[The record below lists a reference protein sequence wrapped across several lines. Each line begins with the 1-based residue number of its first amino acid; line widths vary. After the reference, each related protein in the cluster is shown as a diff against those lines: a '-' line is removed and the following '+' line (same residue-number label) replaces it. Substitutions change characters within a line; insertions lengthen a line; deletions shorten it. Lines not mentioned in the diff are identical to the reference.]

1 AAAAAAG
8 RPGDRLFLDAAAPGD
23 PGRHPHL
30 AAVDRF
36 RRLPRH
42 PAPDPG
48 SRGRGAVHPVRHPL
62 PTGRGRLPGARRAGR
77 VRRPDLRRGPPPA
90 AQRGQGDDQLLG
102 APGERR
108 PWLRVL
114 FLGYSQLGYRAVR
127 LLRELGCEVAA
138 VVTHRDDPAENRW
151 YRTPAEAAREL
162 GLPLHYS
169 DELAAA
175 PGGIGALAGRLAPDL
190 VLSVFYRDLL
200 PAPVLA
206 AGRLAALNLHP
217 SLLPAYRG
225 RAPINWV
232 LVHGESRTGVTLHH
246 MIGRA
251 DAGDVVG
258 QRAIAIAP
266 RETAL
271 TLYRKV
277 EEEGVLLLAEM
288 LPRIAA
294 GTAPRLPQD
303 ESHASVFG
311 RRRPEDGRIDWSW
324 PAARIDRLVRAV
336 APPWPGAFADVE
348 GRRAGIYQGHPAGG
362 PVDAEAPGSVRRA
375 AGRVWIA
382 TGDDWFEVEA
392 AAG

>member
-1 AAAAAAG
+1 
-8 RPGDRLFLDAAAPGD
+8 LK
-23 PGRHPHL
+23 
-30 AAVDRF
+30 
-36 RRLPRH
+36 
-42 PAPDPG
+42 
-48 SRGRGAVHPVRHPL
+48 
-62 PTGRGRLPGARRAGR
+62 
-77 VRRPDLRRGPPPA
+77 
-90 AQRGQGDDQLLG
+90 
-102 APGERR
+102 
-108 PWLRVL
+108 VL

-127 LLRELGCEVAA
+127 LLSELGCEVAA
-138 VVTHRDDPAENRW
+138 VVTHHDDPAENRW

-175 PGGIGALAGRLAPDL
+175 PGGIAALAGRLAPDL

-232 LVHGESRTGVTLHH
+232 LVRGEPRTGVTLHH

-258 QRAIAIAP
+258 QRAIEIAP

-288 LPRIAA
+288 LPRVAA

-303 ESHASVFG
+303 ESRASIFG

-324 PAARIDRLVRAV
+324 PAARIDCLVRAV

-348 GRRAGIYQGHPAGG
+348 GRRAWIYQGRPAE
-362 PVDAEAPGSVRRA
+362 PVAAEPATAAAADPAATVAAVATAAEPAALRPAPGSVRRA
-375 AGRVWIA
+375 PGRVWIA

-392 AAG
+392 AAGVAGVSPPADPFS

>member
-1 AAAAAAG
+1 
-8 RPGDRLFLDAAAPGD
+8 LK
-23 PGRHPHL
+23 
-30 AAVDRF
+30 
-36 RRLPRH
+36 
-42 PAPDPG
+42 
-48 SRGRGAVHPVRHPL
+48 
-62 PTGRGRLPGARRAGR
+62 
-77 VRRPDLRRGPPPA
+77 
-90 AQRGQGDDQLLG
+90 
-102 APGERR
+102 
-108 PWLRVL
+108 VL

-127 LLRELGCEVAA
+127 LLSELGCEVAA
-138 VVTHRDDPAENRW
+138 VVTHHDDPAENRW

-162 GLPLHYS
+162 GLPLHYA

-175 PGGIGALAGRLAPDL
+175 PGGIAALAGRLAPDL

-232 LVHGESRTGVTLHH
+232 LVRGEPRTGVTLHH

-258 QRAIAIAP
+258 QRAIEIAP

-288 LPRIAA
+288 LPRVAA

-303 ESHASVFG
+303 ESRASKFG

-324 PAARIDRLVRAV
+324 PAARIDCLVRAV

-348 GRRAGIYQGHPAGG
+348 GRRAWIYQGRPAE
-362 PVDAEAPGSVRRA
+362 PVAAEAAAGADPATTADPATARDPAALRPAPGSVRRA

-392 AAG
+392 AAGVAGVPPPADPLS

>member
-1 AAAAAAG
+1 
-8 RPGDRLFLDAAAPGD
+8 
-23 PGRHPHL
+23 
-30 AAVDRF
+30 
-36 RRLPRH
+36 
-42 PAPDPG
+42 
-48 SRGRGAVHPVRHPL
+48 
-62 PTGRGRLPGARRAGR
+62 
-77 VRRPDLRRGPPPA
+77 
-90 AQRGQGDDQLLG
+90 
-102 APGERR
+102 
-108 PWLRVL
+108 LRVL
-114 FLGYSQLGYRAVR
+114 FLGFSQLGYRAVR
-127 LLRELGCEVAA
+127 LLRELGCDVAA

-162 GLPLHYS
+162 DLPLHYS

-232 LVHGESRTGVTLHH
+232 LVRGEPRTGVTLHH

-288 LPRIAA
+288 LPRVAA

-303 ESHASVFG
+303 ESRASVFG
-311 RRRPEDGRIDWSW
+311 RRRPEDGRIDWTW
-324 PAARIDRLVRAV
+324 PAARIDCLVRAV

-348 GRRAGIYQGHPAGG
+348 GRRAWIYQGHPAG
-362 PVDAEAPGSVRRA
+362 PVAAEPGTEPVQEPVVAAEAEAEPALRPVPGSVRRA
-375 AGRVWIA
+375 AGRLWIA

-392 AAG
+392 AAGIAGVPPPADPFS

>member
-1 AAAAAAG
+1 MK
-8 RPGDRLFLDAAAPGD
+8 
-23 PGRHPHL
+23 
-30 AAVDRF
+30 
-36 RRLPRH
+36 
-42 PAPDPG
+42 
-48 SRGRGAVHPVRHPL
+48 
-62 PTGRGRLPGARRAGR
+62 
-77 VRRPDLRRGPPPA
+77 
-90 AQRGQGDDQLLG
+90 
-102 APGERR
+102 
-108 PWLRVL
+108 VL

-127 LLRELGCEVAA
+127 LLSELGCEVAA
-138 VVTHRDDPAENRW
+138 VVTHHDDPAENRW

-162 GLPLHYS
+162 GLPLCYS
-169 DELAAA
+169 DELAAS
-175 PGGIGALAGRLAPDL
+175 PGGIAALAGRLAPDL

-232 LVHGESRTGVTLHH
+232 LVRGEPRTGVTLHH

-258 QRAIAIAP
+258 QRAIEIAP

-288 LPRIAA
+288 LPRVAA

-303 ESHASVFG
+303 ESRASKFG

-324 PAARIDRLVRAV
+324 PAARIDCLVRAV

-348 GRRAGIYQGHPAGG
+348 GKRAWIYQGRPAG
-362 PVDAEAPGSVRRA
+362 PVAAEAVMATATDAVADPAAARPAPGSVRRA
-375 AGRVWIA
+375 RGRVWIA

-392 AAG
+392 AAGVAGVPPPANPFS

>member
-1 AAAAAAG
+1 
-8 RPGDRLFLDAAAPGD
+8 
-23 PGRHPHL
+23 
-30 AAVDRF
+30 
-36 RRLPRH
+36 
-42 PAPDPG
+42 
-48 SRGRGAVHPVRHPL
+48 
-62 PTGRGRLPGARRAGR
+62 
-77 VRRPDLRRGPPPA
+77 
-90 AQRGQGDDQLLG
+90 
-102 APGERR
+102 
-108 PWLRVL
+108 LRVL

-138 VVTHRDDPAENRW
+138 VVTHHDDPAENRW

-232 LVHGESRTGVTLHH
+232 LVRGEPRTGVTLHH

-258 QRAIAIAP
+258 QRAIEIAP

-288 LPRIAA
+288 LPRVAA
-294 GTAPRLPQD
+294 GTAPRLLQD
-303 ESHASVFG
+303 ESRASKFG

-324 PAARIDRLVRAV
+324 PAARIDCLVRAV

-348 GRRAGIYQGHPAGG
+348 GQRAWIYQGHPAGPAAADPAARRPAG
-362 PVDAEAPGSVRRA
+362 EAPAAPEDPAAPRPAPGSVRRA

-392 AAG
+392 AAGVAGVPPPADPFS

>member
-1 AAAAAAG
+1 
-8 RPGDRLFLDAAAPGD
+8 
-23 PGRHPHL
+23 
-30 AAVDRF
+30 
-36 RRLPRH
+36 
-42 PAPDPG
+42 
-48 SRGRGAVHPVRHPL
+48 
-62 PTGRGRLPGARRAGR
+62 
-77 VRRPDLRRGPPPA
+77 
-90 AQRGQGDDQLLG
+90 
-102 APGERR
+102 
-108 PWLRVL
+108 LRVL

-127 LLRELGCEVAA
+127 LLPELGCDVAA
-138 VVTHRDDPAENRW
+138 VVTHHDDPAENRW

-175 PGGIGALAGRLAPDL
+175 PGGIAALAERLAPDL

-206 AGRLAALNLHP
+206 AARLAALNLHP

-232 LVHGESRTGVTLHH
+232 LVRGEARTGVTLHH

-258 QRAIAIAP
+258 QRAIEIAP

-288 LPRIAA
+288 LPRVAA
-294 GTAPRLPQD
+294 GAAPRLPQD
-303 ESHASVFG
+303 ESRASTFG

-324 PAARIDRLVRAV
+324 PAARIDCLVRAV

-348 GRRAGIYQGHPAGG
+348 GQRAWIYQGHPAG
-362 PVDAEAPGSVRRA
+362 PVEAAAAGSVRRA

-382 TGDDWFEVEA
+382 AGDEWFEVEA
-392 AAG
+392 AAGVAGAPPAADPFPDGFREGT

>member
-1 AAAAAAG
+1 
-8 RPGDRLFLDAAAPGD
+8 
-23 PGRHPHL
+23 
-30 AAVDRF
+30 
-36 RRLPRH
+36 
-42 PAPDPG
+42 
-48 SRGRGAVHPVRHPL
+48 
-62 PTGRGRLPGARRAGR
+62 
-77 VRRPDLRRGPPPA
+77 
-90 AQRGQGDDQLLG
+90 
-102 APGERR
+102 
-108 PWLRVL
+108 LRVL

-127 LLRELGCEVAA
+127 LVRELGCEVAA
-138 VVTHRDDPAENRW
+138 VVTHHDDPAENRW

-232 LVHGESRTGVTLHH
+232 LVRGESRTGVTLHH

-271 TLYRKV
+271 TLYRKM

-288 LPRIAA
+288 LPRVAA

-303 ESHASVFG
+303 ESHASIFG

-324 PAARIDRLVRAV
+324 PAARIDCLVRAV

-348 GRRAGIYQGHPAGG
+348 GQRAWIYQGHPAG
-362 PVDAEAPGSVRRA
+362 PVAAEPGTEPVQEPVVAAEAEAEPALRPVPGSVRRA
-375 AGRVWIA
+375 AGRLWIA

-392 AAG
+392 AAGIAGVPPPTDPFSRGLSRGDLTS

>member
-1 AAAAAAG
+1 
-8 RPGDRLFLDAAAPGD
+8 LK
-23 PGRHPHL
+23 
-30 AAVDRF
+30 
-36 RRLPRH
+36 
-42 PAPDPG
+42 
-48 SRGRGAVHPVRHPL
+48 
-62 PTGRGRLPGARRAGR
+62 
-77 VRRPDLRRGPPPA
+77 
-90 AQRGQGDDQLLG
+90 
-102 APGERR
+102 
-108 PWLRVL
+108 VL

-127 LLRELGCEVAA
+127 LLGELGYEVAA
-138 VVTHRDDPAENRW
+138 VVTHHDDPAENRW

-200 PAPVLA
+200 PAAVLA
-206 AGRLAALNLHP
+206 AARLAALNLHP

-232 LVHGESRTGVTLHH
+232 LVRGEPRTGVTLHH

-258 QRAIAIAP
+258 QRAIEIAP

-288 LPRIAA
+288 LPRVAA

-303 ESHASVFG
+303 ESRASKFG
-311 RRRPEDGRIDWSW
+311 RRRSEDGRIDWSW
-324 PAARIDRLVRAV
+324 PAARIDSLVRAV

-348 GRRAGIYQGHPAGG
+348 GRRAWIYQGHPAGPVEADPAAKPSLPAVPG
-362 PVDAEAPGSVRRA
+362 EPVDPAALRPAPGSVRRA

-382 TGDDWFEVEA
+382 TGDVWFEVEA
-392 AAG
+392 AAGVAGVPPPADPFS

>member
-1 AAAAAAG
+1 MK
-8 RPGDRLFLDAAAPGD
+8 
-23 PGRHPHL
+23 
-30 AAVDRF
+30 
-36 RRLPRH
+36 
-42 PAPDPG
+42 
-48 SRGRGAVHPVRHPL
+48 
-62 PTGRGRLPGARRAGR
+62 
-77 VRRPDLRRGPPPA
+77 
-90 AQRGQGDDQLLG
+90 
-102 APGERR
+102 
-108 PWLRVL
+108 VL

-138 VVTHRDDPAENRW
+138 VVTHHDDPAENRW

-175 PGGIGALAGRLAPDL
+175 PGGIAALAGRLAPDL
-190 VLSVFYRDLL
+190 VLSVFYRDML

-232 LVHGESRTGVTLHH
+232 LVRGEPRTGVTLHH

-258 QRAIAIAP
+258 QRAIEIAP

-277 EEEGVLLLAEM
+277 EQEGVLLLAEM
-288 LPRIAA
+288 LPRVAA

-303 ESHASVFG
+303 ESQASTFG

-336 APPWPGAFADVE
+336 APPWPGALADVE
-348 GRRAGIYQGHPAGG
+348 GQRAWIFQGHPAG
-362 PVDAEAPGSVRRA
+362 PVDADPQLEPAPGSAWPAGSLERADPSVRAKPAVPAALRPAPGSVRRA

-392 AAG
+392 AAGVAGAPPPADPFS

>member
-1 AAAAAAG
+1 MK
-8 RPGDRLFLDAAAPGD
+8 
-23 PGRHPHL
+23 
-30 AAVDRF
+30 
-36 RRLPRH
+36 
-42 PAPDPG
+42 
-48 SRGRGAVHPVRHPL
+48 
-62 PTGRGRLPGARRAGR
+62 
-77 VRRPDLRRGPPPA
+77 
-90 AQRGQGDDQLLG
+90 
-102 APGERR
+102 
-108 PWLRVL
+108 VL

-138 VVTHRDDPAENRW
+138 VVTHHDDPAENRW

-169 DELAAA
+169 HELAAA
-175 PGGIGALAGRLAPDL
+175 PGGVGALAGRLAPDL

-200 PAPVLA
+200 PAPVLE

-232 LVHGESRTGVTLHH
+232 LVRGEARTGVTLHH

-288 LPRIAA
+288 LPRVAA

-303 ESHASVFG
+303 ESRASIFG

-324 PAARIDRLVRAV
+324 PAARIDSLVRAV

-348 GRRAGIYQGHPAGG
+348 GRRAWIYQGHPAGPVEADPAAKPSPG
-362 PVDAEAPGSVRRA
+362 AVPAEPAEPVDPAALRPAPGSVRRA
-375 AGRVWIA
+375 QGRVWIA

-392 AAG
+392 AAGVAGVPPPADPFSCRFSRGDVTP

>member
-1 AAAAAAG
+1 MKVLSL
-8 RPGDRLFLDAAAPGD
+8 GD
-23 PGRHPHL
+23 
-30 AAVDRF
+30 
-36 RRLPRH
+36 
-42 PAPDPG
+42 
-48 SRGRGAVHPVRHPL
+48 
-62 PTGRGRLPGARRAGR
+62 
-77 VRRPDLRRGPPPA
+77 
-90 AQRGQGDDQLLG
+90 
-102 APGERR
+102 
-108 PWLRVL
+108 
-114 FLGYSQLGYRAVR
+114 SQLGYRAVR

-138 VVTHRDDPAENRW
+138 VVTHHDDPAENRW

-175 PGGIGALAGRLAPDL
+175 PGGIAALAGRLAPDL

-232 LVHGESRTGVTLHH
+232 LVRGEPRTGVTLHH

-288 LPRIAA
+288 LPRVAA

-303 ESHASVFG
+303 ESRASKFG

-324 PAARIDRLVRAV
+324 PAARIDCLVRAV
-336 APPWPGAFADVE
+336 APPWPGAFAEVE
-348 GRRAGIYQGHPAGG
+348 GRRAWIYQGHPAGPVAAEADIEPAAKPSTRAVPAV
-362 PVDAEAPGSVRRA
+362 PVDPAAARPAPGSVRRA

-392 AAG
+392 AAGVAGVPPPADPFS

>member
-1 AAAAAAG
+1 
-8 RPGDRLFLDAAAPGD
+8 L
-23 PGRHPHL
+23 
-30 AAVDRF
+30 
-36 RRLPRH
+36 
-42 PAPDPG
+42 
-48 SRGRGAVHPVRHPL
+48 
-62 PTGRGRLPGARRAGR
+62 T
-77 VRRPDLRRGPPPA
+77 
-90 AQRGQGDDQLLG
+90 
-102 APGERR
+102 
-108 PWLRVL
+108 LRVL

-127 LLRELGCEVAA
+127 LLRELGYDVAA
-138 VVTHRDDPAENRW
+138 VVTHHDDPAEDRW
-151 YRTPAEAAREL
+151 YRTPAEAAREM

-175 PGGIGALAGRLAPDL
+175 PGGIGAWAGSLAPDL

-206 AGRLAALNLHP
+206 AARLAALNLHP

-232 LVHGESRTGVTLHH
+232 LVRGESRTGVTLHH

-258 QRAIAIAP
+258 QRAIEIAP

-277 EEEGVLLLAEM
+277 EEEGVRLLAEM

-303 ESHASVFG
+303 GSRASTFG

-324 PAARIDRLVRAV
+324 PAARIDCLVRAV
-336 APPWPGAFADVE
+336 APPWPGAFGEVE
-348 GRRAGIYQGHPAGG
+348 GGHAWIYQGHPAG
-362 PVDAEAPGSVRRA
+362 PVAADPVAAEPDPEPHSHPGSHAAGATADPAAARPAPGSVRRA

-392 AAG
+392 AAGIAGSPPPSDPFS

>member
-1 AAAAAAG
+1 
-8 RPGDRLFLDAAAPGD
+8 
-23 PGRHPHL
+23 
-30 AAVDRF
+30 
-36 RRLPRH
+36 
-42 PAPDPG
+42 
-48 SRGRGAVHPVRHPL
+48 
-62 PTGRGRLPGARRAGR
+62 
-77 VRRPDLRRGPPPA
+77 
-90 AQRGQGDDQLLG
+90 
-102 APGERR
+102 
-108 PWLRVL
+108 LRVL
-114 FLGYSQLGYRAVR
+114 FLGFSQLGYRAVR
-127 LLRELGCEVAA
+127 LLRELGYDVAA
-138 VVTHRDDPAENRW
+138 VVTHHDDPAENRW

-175 PGGIGALAGRLAPDL
+175 PGGIAAFAGSLAPDL

-206 AGRLAALNLHP
+206 AARLAALNLHP

-232 LVHGESRTGVTLHH
+232 LVRGESRTGVTLHH

-258 QRAIAIAP
+258 QRAVEIAP

-277 EEEGVLLLAEM
+277 EEEGVQLLAEM
-288 LPRIAA
+288 LPRVAA

-303 ESHASVFG
+303 ESRASTFG

-324 PAARIDRLVRAV
+324 PAARIDCLVRAV

-348 GRRAGIYQGHPAGG
+348 GRRAWIYQGHPAGPVAADPEPEAARPAG
-362 PVDAEAPGSVRRA
+362 PADAADQPGPAGSVAKASPRPAPGSVRRA

-392 AAG
+392 AAGIAGAPPPTDPFS